1 MKDNED
7 VLNLKFR
14 ICDNVEYKIDDNGR
28 VTIFEKQDHRIQ
40 RFFRKLKFRIPLY
53 KEIEFDEISSAVF
66 LDIDGNKTVKQIGE
80 DLVKR
85 FGDKVE
91 PLYERLLV
99 FINHI
104 YINCKYIEK

>member
-40 RFFRKLKFRIPLY
+40 SFFRKLKFRIPLY
-53 KEIEFDEISSAVF
+53 ATLYRKNIKMVSYLKACHF
-66 LDIDGNKTVKQIGE
+66 LVGICKN
-80 DLVKR
+80 
-85 FGDKVE
+85 
-91 PLYERLLV
+91 YS
-99 FINHI
+99 I
-104 YINCKYIEK
+104 YGKNY

>member
-14 ICDNVEYKIDDNGR
+14 VCDNVEYKIDDNGI
-28 VTIFEKQDHRIQ
+28 VTIFEKQDHKIQ

-53 KEIEFDEISSAVF
+53 KEIAFDEISSAVF

>member
-28 VTIFEKQDHRIQ
+28 VKIFEKQDHRIQ
-40 RFFRKLKFRIPLY
+40 SFFRKLKFRIPLY

>member
-14 ICDNVEYKIDDNGR
+14 ICDNVEYKIDDNWR

-91 PLYERLLV
+91 PLYERLLI

>member
-1 MKDNED
+1 M
-7 VLNLKFR
+7 LGGCR
-14 ICDNVEYKIDDNGR
+14 M
-28 VTIFEKQDHRIQ
+28 
-40 RFFRKLKFRIPLY
+40 RFV
-53 KEIEFDEISSAVF
+53 VF

-91 PLYERLLV
+91 PLYERLLI